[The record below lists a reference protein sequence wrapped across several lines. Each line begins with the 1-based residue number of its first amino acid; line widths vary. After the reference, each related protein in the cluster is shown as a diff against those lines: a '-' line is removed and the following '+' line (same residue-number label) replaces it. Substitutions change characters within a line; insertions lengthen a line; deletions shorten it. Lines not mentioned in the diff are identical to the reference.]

1 MRFTKDTIQET
12 KARVK
17 SSKKPLLTIKIK
29 AMETITGT
37 AIKRQSYDRTDRK
50 KQQDLILEFLNGGK
64 FNAWELAKMSG
75 LLITSVRARL
85 NELQKA
91 GKVKISGI
99 RYYGPT
105 ERNISVYEKT

>member
-1 MRFTKDTIQET
+1 
-12 KARVK
+12 
-17 SSKKPLLTIKIK
+17 
-29 AMETITGT
+29 METITGT
-37 AIKRQSYDRTDRK
+37 QIKKQSYDRTNRK
-50 KQQDLILEFLNGGK
+50 KQQETILELLQYGK
-64 FNAWELAKMSG
+64 FNAWELAQMSG
-75 LLITSVRARL
+75 LLITSIRARL